1 MGSDEKD
8 KKSAIR
14 EAATKV
20 ISRKGYFQTR
30 PKDVAEEAG
39 ISVGTIYNYYESKQ
53 EILVD
58 IFSEEFSDRK
68 GFYRELSQRDI
79 PLIEQ
84 IEKILE
90 RHFSRL
96 TNHKELMRV
105 IIQERFKPGSKL
117 GRKLNESYSEVVFYI
132 EQLIEEALEKDQI
145 RPCNPKIIASALF
158 GSVESTIAAGI
169 LQEEKDEEKI
179 FRLAP
184 EELAEFFWN
193 GLKRRDQGSD
203 GDE

>member
-1 MGSDEKD
+1 MEKDEMD

-14 EAATKV
+14 EAATRV

-30 PKDVAEEAG
+30 PKDIAKEAG
-39 ISVGTIYNYYESKQ
+39 ISVGTIYNYFGSKQ

-68 GFYRELSQRDI
+68 EFYRELSQSDL

-84 IEKILE
+84 IKKILE

-105 IIQERFKPGSKL
+105 IIQERFKPGSTL
-117 GRKLNESYSEVVFYI
+117 GRKLNESYGEVIFYI
-132 EQLIEEALEKDQI
+132 EQLIKEALEKDQI
-145 RPCNPKIIASALF
+145 RPCNPRIIASALF

-169 LQEEKDEEKI
+169 LQEEKDEEEI
-179 FRLAP
+179 FSLAP

-193 GLKRRDQGSD
+193 GLKKKEQGSD
-203 GDE
+203 NNE